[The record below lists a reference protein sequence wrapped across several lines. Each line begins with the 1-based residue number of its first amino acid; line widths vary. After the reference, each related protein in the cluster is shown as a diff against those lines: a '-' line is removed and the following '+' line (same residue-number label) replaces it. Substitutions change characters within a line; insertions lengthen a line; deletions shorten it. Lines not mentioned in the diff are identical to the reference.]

1 MSDFIEKFRESLNS
15 NVFLVENND
24 NFCLKEKEE
33 YTVNVKKVKNSQ
45 IIIIKPSEMKSLAKY
60 LNSHSMPK
68 DCDFIL
74 IDTQKEHIFFIELKS
89 KSTTD
94 TEVSIRNQLIAGKK
108 WFEHILFVTGLSI
121 EMIKDFKII
130 PICIRVN
137 NKMDYKQGGKFNLNN
152 NIYKVNGH
160 NIDLRNFYHNQ
171 QCHITFINFE
181 KKLKK

>member
-15 NVFLVENND
+15 NVFSVENND

-89 KSTTD
+89 
-94 TEVSIRNQLIAGKK
+94 
-108 WFEHILFVTGLSI
+108 ILFLI
-121 EMIKDFKII
+121 
-130 PICIRVN
+130 
-137 NKMDYKQGGKFNLNN
+137 
-152 NIYKVNGH
+152 
-160 NIDLRNFYHNQ
+160 
-171 QCHITFINFE
+171 INF
-181 KKLKK
+181 KLIKYF